1 MSVPNRSL
9 AYSGHS
15 CCVVIQPK
23 SVVKQWYGCEVF
35 FSWQKKRVRILAQ
48 VSYDTF
54 FKGVALFRMRCSS
67 SPQAHE
73 VFVSLQMSS
82 LLRYANRKGRRC

>member
-35 FSWQKKRVRILAQ
+35 FLGKKEGKDTCPSIL
-48 VSYDTF
+48 
-54 FKGVALFRMRCSS
+54 
-67 SPQAHE
+67 
-73 VFVSLQMSS
+73 
-82 LLRYANRKGRRC
+82 

>member
-15 CCVVIQPK
+15 FCVVIQPK

-35 FSWQKKRVRILAQ
+35 FLGKKEGKDTCPSIL
-48 VSYDTF
+48 
-54 FKGVALFRMRCSS
+54 
-67 SPQAHE
+67 
-73 VFVSLQMSS
+73 
-82 LLRYANRKGRRC
+82 